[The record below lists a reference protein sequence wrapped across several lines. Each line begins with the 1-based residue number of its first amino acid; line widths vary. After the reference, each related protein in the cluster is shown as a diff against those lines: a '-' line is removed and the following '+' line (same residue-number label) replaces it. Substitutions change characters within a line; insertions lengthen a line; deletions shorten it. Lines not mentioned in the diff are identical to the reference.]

1 MSEDVVEKLR
11 KASDAIRQGPHAR
24 EEMPQNFAP
33 VKPAGRKTARVSSA
47 ITLKFNDK
55 KICSEMV
62 ENCVLTALSGIA
74 LADDFR

>member
-1 MSEDVVEKLR
+1 MSEDVDEKPR

-33 VKPAGRKTARVSSA
+33 VKQADRNITRVSSA

-55 KICSEMV
+55 KFCSEML
-62 ENCVLTALSGIA
+62 ENRVLTALSGSA
-74 LADDFR
+74 LTDDS